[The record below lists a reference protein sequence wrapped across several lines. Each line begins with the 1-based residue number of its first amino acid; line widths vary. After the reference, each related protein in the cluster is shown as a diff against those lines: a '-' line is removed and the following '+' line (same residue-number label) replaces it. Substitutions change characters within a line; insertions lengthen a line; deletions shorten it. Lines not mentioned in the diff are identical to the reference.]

1 LNTTAYSHHE
11 SDHVAY
17 GRGSATGNALLH
29 GKIRSAAA
37 DWSLFPMG
45 TIFRIDGD
53 PCTYVVD
60 DYGRALVGTKTI
72 DIYKPS
78 MQEMRAWGARN
89 VNIKVVRWG
98 CYKQSLNIL
107 DDRTRHA
114 HVRAMVASIRKKIG
128 S

>member
-1 LNTTAYSHHE
+1 
-11 SDHVAY
+11 
-17 GRGSATGNALLH
+17 
-29 GKIRSAAA
+29 
-37 DWSLFPMG
+37 
-45 TIFRIDGD
+45 
-53 PCTYVVD
+53 VD

-114 HVRAMVASIRKKIG
+114 HVRAMVAGIKRKIG